1 MEGNIAPDLFI
12 HLFVTRGSGAASMV
26 ACEVQQVRI
35 SYRYWLGL
43 SILRGI
49 LWLHSFENTKIS
61 LGIVLPAKGEK
72 YEAKL
77 SPLITTWLELA
88 LAVHPQPEAKGDSIF
103 LLSPNGPMGDIRGFG
118 WVLFRKLAPP
128 VSRSLNCLW
137 ETFQN
142 KQ

>member
-1 MEGNIAPDLFI
+1 
-12 HLFVTRGSGAASMV
+12 MV

-88 LAVHPQPEAKGDSIF
+88 LAVHPQPEAKSDSIF
-103 LLSPNGPMGDIRGFG
+103 LLSPNAPIGDIGLQTTCVIDSRLHDMSYKLLRYSSLGLARSACSQGFSF
-118 WVLFRKLAPP
+118 LLQLA
-128 VSRSLNCLW
+128 
-137 ETFQN
+137 T
-142 KQ
+142 